1 MGVNLD
7 FKEDQLAIEAYVR
20 MRCGWRDMDEISEEE
35 YIEYAIEYMAENP
48 FADDVIKFP
57 REAIMYDRL
66 SGEFTTWNRIPGTEI
81 YWQTGEFWQGVSVS
95 VYCLRV
101 KYGLVRERAYK
112 DPNEISTFRKL
123 AEYFGLVE
131 PAYED

>member
-1 MGVNLD
+1 MG
-7 FKEDQLAIEAYVR
+7 FREDRRGIEGNVR
-20 MRCGWRDMDEISEEE
+20 MRFGWRDMDEISEEE
-35 YIEYAIEYMAENP
+35 YVGYAIEYMAEHP

-66 SGEFTTWNRIPGTEI
+66 SGEFTTWKRIPYTEI
-81 YWQTGEFWQGVSVS
+81 YWQTGDFWQGVRVS

-101 KYGLVRERAYK
+101 KYGLVRERTYR
-112 DPNEISTFRKL
+112 DPNELSTLRKL